1 MKIADLAPLFI
12 LLTAACGGG
21 GTAPTIAGLM
31 VGTSSIARG
40 MTSSGSV
47 DVTDADGL
55 AGLKLELAFTGPT
68 AVTSA
73 VDVQGASSAITSA
86 SVPFVF
92 GLTAAAAV
100 GSYTMGVTAID
111 DEDLRS
117 NTLSATLEVR

>member
-1 MKIADLAPLFI
+1 MKITDLAPLF
-12 LLTAACGGG
+12 LLATTACGGG

-40 MTSSGSV
+40 MTASASV
-47 DVTDADGL
+47 DVTDVDGL

-68 AVTSA
+68 PVTTA
-73 VDVQGASSAITSA
+73 VDVQGASGAITSA

-92 GLTAAAAV
+92 GLTAVAAV

-111 DEDLRS
+111 EDELRS
-117 NTLSATLEVR
+117 NALSATLEVR